1 MSEYLWD
8 RSGVPA
14 PEVVDLESRLAP
26 LAFDPAARPL
36 DLSAVTVTPPRTG
49 RRLLAT
55 MLVTAA
61 AIALLVTGAVLWH
74 DWRLDWAP
82 SEAWVVH
89 GGGRLA
95 EGAPLPVPATG
106 ARLDIARLGVLS
118 ARPGT
123 ALMLESTGP
132 RKHWLRMT
140 RGSIDVRLWAPP
152 GRVALHT
159 PAGDVI
165 DLGCIF
171 SLDVEADGE
180 TRLQVHTGWVNL
192 ENAHGNT
199 FVPAGASATMRADR
213 APLVPVYDDAPAKF
227 RAAVRAIEAAPL
239 APAPDALAR
248 VTAEAR
254 PRDALTVL
262 MLSDIEGLPRDP
274 RTTLLRRLAEV
285 QPPPSP
291 QTVARVVAGDRDAFW
306 TWFDSLPL
314 PSLKNWWANWQDVFP
329 R

>member
-1 MSEYLWD
+1 MLFRSEMILKAEKSGRPD
-8 RSGVPA
+8 GVFVDDEDDEEESPSPRDDEPRSRRS
-14 PEVVDLESRLAP
+14 LR
-26 LAFDPAARPL
+26 R
-36 DLSAVTVTPPRTG
+36 
-49 RRLLAT
+49 RRL
-55 MLVTAA
+55 
-61 AIALLVTGAVLWH
+61 
-74 DWRLDWAP
+74 R
-82 SEAWVVH
+82 S
-89 GGGRLA
+89 R
-95 EGAPLPVPATG
+95 
-106 ARLDIARLGVLS
+106 S
-118 ARPGT
+118 RP
-123 ALMLESTGP
+123 
-132 RKHWLRMT
+132 
-140 RGSIDVRLWAPP
+140 PP
-152 GRVALHT
+152 GSDSIRMPPPCL
-159 PAGDVI
+159 
-165 DLGCIF
+165 
-171 SLDVEADGE
+171 S
-180 TRLQVHTGWVNL
+180 
-192 ENAHGNT
+192 
-199 FVPAGASATMRADR
+199 TMRADR